1 MLLKPMVHLCMG
13 LAYRVSCSWVRL
25 RGQPLQGVAVAI
37 WHAGELLVVQHSY
50 RPGYSLPGGLIKKRE
65 DPNEAACRELR
76 EEVGIVIRPDEL
88 ILISD
93 ERIGRFDDYIFEY
106 RPVERPQIEIDNWEI
121 VEAQFVDPG
130 VIPDKDSSVEGYLR
144 RIGAASRARPVL
156 QS

>member
-1 MLLKPMVHLCMG
+1 M
-13 LAYRVSCSWVRL
+13 
-25 RGQPLQGVAVAI
+25 
-37 WHAGELLVVQHSY
+37 VVQHSY

-88 ILISD
+88 IQISD

-121 VEAQFVDPG
+121 VEAQFVDPAG
-130 VIPDKDSSVEGYLR
+130 IPDKDSSVEGYLR
-144 RIGAASRARPVL
+144 KIGAASRARPVL